1 MRLRGV
7 GNPLQNAEMAT
18 EFVVVTE
25 KGDKNLVLLLR
36 SATRRFG
43 KHIVLGGLAIAAA
56 SKALATLGVRTA
68 SDPPALAPRA
78 VGDACGDGKYARMA
92 NANVALRPPG
102 DWPDC
107 EAWRSLSRVQI
118 ARRLR
123 CDFKKKRPVH
133 DDATW
138 LGMREIYVAIVG
150 ADFATLDLDAGV
162 PDDPDAPAPLVTAF
176 KLPVEVRQS
185 RGKGRGIFV
194 LKDVKRGEVLYDF
207 SQSAQFKTA
216 EDFAEFLY
224 VFVFSFFYCSYV
236 HHGLRSLSHSRVLRP
251 DLSCDVMIWSYV
263 QDFGTRRPGARKD
276 LRMVTDLDAGSFC
289 NDGDRA
295 NGNAAWLND
304 EGKLFRGLN
313 HPPHVEIVR
322 KDGTVRQDAVRSA
335 PLVAVKDIR
344 KEQELYCI
352 YGQFSVPSVKFMKW

>member
-1 MRLRGV
+1 MV
-7 GNPLQNAEMAT
+7 QNAEMAT
-18 EFVVVTE
+18 EYVVATE

-68 SDPPALAPRA
+68 SDAPALAPRA

-118 ARRLR
+118 ARRLQ
-123 CDFKKKRPVH
+123 CDFKTKRPVH

-150 ADFATLDLDAGV
+150 ADFATLDPDAGV
-162 PDDPDAPAPLVTAF
+162 PDDSDAPAPFVTAF

-185 RGKGRGIFV
+185 PGKGRGIFV
-194 LKDVKRGEVLYDF
+194 LEDVKRGEVLYDF

-216 EDFAEFLY
+216 EDYAEFL
-224 VFVFSFFYCSYV
+224 
-236 HHGLRSLSHSRVLRP
+236 RVLRP
-251 DLSCDVMIWSYV
+251 DLGCDVMIWSYV
-263 QDFGTRRPGARKD
+263 QDFGTRRPGARPD

-289 NDGDRA
+289 NDGNRD

-313 HPPHVEIVR
+313 HPPHVEMVR

-335 PLVAVKDIR
+335 PFVAVKDIR
-344 KEQELYCI
+344 KGQELYCI
-352 YGQFSVPSVKFMKW
+352 YGQFSVQSKKFMK